1 MIVCIGARNR
11 CLEER
16 GTMAERDG
24 MPRVSIVV
32 SNYNG
37 MKILPSC
44 LNSIENQTYPH
55 FETIVVDD
63 ASTDASVKML
73 EGDFSWVRL
82 VRNPRNLGAAESK
95 NVGLEQA
102 QNELVA
108 FLDNDAVLDKH
119 WLEEMIRFIG
129 ERENAGIV
137 ASKILFTDNHKI
149 INSTGGK
156 VNLAGYGWDRGIFE
170 FDADF
175 NPPRD
180 RITYACSAAM
190 IARKSILDQ
199 VGGFDSLFRYPYEDA
214 DLGWRMNLAGYEV
227 SYNPAAVAYHK
238 LSATMGRDNPR
249 MIYLCERNRLRTM
262 LKNFEAATWDNVRRD
277 LALLYFQRMK
287 IALVSKGM
295 SYRDRWKT
303 FFRLAEALAWNVA
316 NYGSTKE
323 ARKKVDALRKLSD
336 LELIQ
341 IGAIENSIDLPTT
354 VANCYLPDY
363 QPRTVEDLNI
373 ASIDRLNMYD
383 GCADYLGP
391 GWHNREF
398 TASYTAFRWTKEE
411 AVCYLIPVK
420 RPKNIVVK
428 TVAANPLQGARGRVK
443 VNDQVASEFY
453 ITDGQQTLEA
463 TIPPDSHRDIYEVKI
478 IVDNAFYPAEEM
490 HNADRRKLGV
500 GISKIFLSS

>member
-1 MIVCIGARNR
+1 MSALIRARAR
-11 CLEER
+11 FEER
-16 GTMAERDG
+16 GMMVEQG
-24 MPRVSIVV
+24 EMPQVSIVV

-44 LNSIENQTYPH
+44 LNSIENQTYPN

-82 VRNPRNLGAAESK
+82 VQNPRNLGASETK
-95 NVGLEQA
+95 NVGLREA
-102 QNELVA
+102 QHELVA

-119 WLEEMIRFIG
+119 WLEEMVPVFG
-129 ERENAGIV
+129 AQPNAGIV

-149 INSTGGK
+149 VNSTGGK
-156 VNLAGYGWDRGIFE
+156 INLAGYGWDRGIFE

-175 NPPRD
+175 NPPRG

-190 IARKSILDQ
+190 MARNSILNE
-199 VGGFDSLFRYPYEDA
+199 VGCFDPLFRYPYEDA

-227 SYNPAAVAYHK
+227 SYNPKAVAYHK
-238 LSATMGRDNPR
+238 LSATMGRANPR

-262 LKNFEAATWDNVRRD
+262 LKNFETATWDNVRRD
-277 LALLYFQRMK
+277 LAHLYLERMK
-287 IALVSKGM
+287 ISLISKGM
-295 SYRDRWKT
+295 SYSDRLKT
-303 FFRLAEALAWNVA
+303 FFRLSEAVLWNLRKYR
-316 NYGSTKE
+316 NTME

-341 IGAIENSIDLPTT
+341 SGAIENCIDLPTT
-354 VANCYLPDY
+354 ATNCHLPDY
-363 QPRTVEDLNI
+363 QPRTIEDLDI
-373 ASIDRLNMYD
+373 ATIDRLNMYD

-398 TASYTAFRWTKEE
+398 TPSYTAFRWTKEE
-411 AVCYLIPVK
+411 AVCYLIPLK
-420 RPKNIVVK
+420 KPKSIAVK

-443 VNDQVASEFY
+443 VNDRIVREFY
-453 ITDGQQTLEA
+453 VTDGQQTIEA
-463 TIPPDSHRDIYEVKI
+463 SIPPDSHRDIYEVKI
-478 IVDNAFYPAEEM
+478 IVDNAFYPAEET
-490 HNADRRKLGV
+490 HDSDRRKLGV
-500 GISKIFLSS
+500 GISKIFFSG